1 MARKA
6 EERLRALSEGERQAL
21 VGLAKATSE
30 RVDRVRRARALL
42 AVATGAD
49 RTTAAREAGF
59 ASRTSVTNLVVR
71 FNRQG
76 MNALTIALGRGRRAT
91 YDVRARARVVALA
104 QEQPRR
110 REDQTATWSLSTLQ
124 RRLRQEP
131 GLARVGTSSIRRV
144 LQEAGSSYQRTRTWC
159 PTGTAL
165 RKRKE
170 GVVQVS
176 DPDTE
181 EKKVDRR
188 RLSPGR
194 RRGYPGLV
202 PG

>member
-1 MARKA
+1 MTQQA
-6 EERLRALSEGERQAL
+6 EESLRGLSDGERQAL
-21 VGLAKATSE
+21 VGVTRATSE

-42 AVATGAD
+42 AVADGAD
-49 RTTAAREAGF
+49 RSTAARDAGF
-59 ASRTSVTNLVVR
+59 ASRTSVTNLVRR

-76 MNALTIALGRGRRAT
+76 LRALSIAPGRGRRAT
-91 YDVRARARVVALA
+91 YDVAVRARVVALA

-110 REDQTATWSLSTLQ
+110 REDQTATWSLSTLR

-131 GLARVGTSSIRRV
+131 DLGRLGTSTIRRV
-144 LQEAGSSYQRTRTWC
+144 LQDAGSSYQRTRTWC

-176 DPDTE
+176 DPETE
-181 EKKVDRR
+181 VKK
-188 RLSPGR
+188 S
-194 RRGYPGLV
+194 
-202 PG
+202 